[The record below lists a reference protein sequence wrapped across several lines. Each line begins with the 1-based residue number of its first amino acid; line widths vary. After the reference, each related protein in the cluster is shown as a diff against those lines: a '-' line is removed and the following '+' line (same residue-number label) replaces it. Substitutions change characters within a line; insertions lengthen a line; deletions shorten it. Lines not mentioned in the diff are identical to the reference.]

1 MTTSYS
7 PKPSWRT
14 SSYSADQG
22 GTCVQ
27 VAAVWRTSSH
37 SGEQGG
43 ECVQVAVVRPG
54 LSGR

>member
-1 MTTSYS
+1 MTTLHS
-7 PKPSWRT
+7 PGPPWRT

-37 SGEQGG
+37 SANQGG
-43 ECVQVAVVRPG
+43 ECVQVAVIRAG
-54 LSGR
+54 GRSR